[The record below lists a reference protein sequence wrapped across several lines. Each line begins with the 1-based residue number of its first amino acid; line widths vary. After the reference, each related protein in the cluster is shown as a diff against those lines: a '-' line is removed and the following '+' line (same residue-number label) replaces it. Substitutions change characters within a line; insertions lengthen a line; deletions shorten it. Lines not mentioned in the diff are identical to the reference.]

1 MIRTL
6 LVSLSVL
13 LFASALAVAAAP
25 EDLTVLSAGSAKD
38 MMHKYLMGRVHE
50 ALDRREAE
58 YEELKTPEQLAE
70 YQKRMKQYFLDQ
82 LGPMPERTPLNPQ
95 VVGKLE
101 YDGYRIENVIFES
114 RPKFFVTA
122 NLYLPQ
128 ADKPVPGVLIPCG
141 HSGNGKAYDL
151 YHRAGILMARCGM
164 AALCYDPIDQ
174 GERCQLLD
182 DKGKPIERGTT
193 AHSMIGIGS
202 TLLGRNT
209 ASFRV
214 WDGMRA
220 IDYLQSRPEVDPER
234 IGCTGNSGGG
244 TMTSYL
250 MALDDRIDCAA
261 PSCYLTGFRQLLDTI
276 GPQDGEQNIF
286 GQVGFG
292 LDHASYVT
300 IRSPRPTL
308 LCTAT
313 HDFFAIDGTWTLFR
327 EAKRFYTRLGHAER
341 VDLIEMDAKHG
352 FHQPLREGAARWM
365 RRWLLEIDDAVTE
378 PEATTAGEEELRC
391 TPRGQV
397 MLLDGARSTWDVNRQ
412 EAEELAAKRRVYW
425 EEEFDPSDAADL
437 AAARKRIR
445 ELTGIRPLVELPEPK
460 VEKKGS
466 IEREGYRIDK
476 LVIEPEPGIA
486 LPALAFVPHKP
497 ADRPVAIL
505 YVHPEGKSANAA
517 PGGSVEE
524 SVKNGF
530 HVLSV
535 DLRGLGETGE
545 QKPGGRGIPRYVG
558 SNWKDLYTAYLLGTS
573 YLAMRAE
580 DILQCARVAAALDAG
595 DTPRTVCLHSHGLTA
610 PAALHAAALEPDQF
624 FVVTVL
630 ESVTSWSDVVRKP
643 QAENQ
648 FCNVVHGGLRF
659 YDLPDLLRLK
669 RVLVVPEVA
678 EVKPLFRPEFLP
690 PPEQ

>member
-1 MIRTL
+1 MFRAL

-13 LFASALAVAAAP
+13 LFVPALAVAAAP
-25 EDLTVLSAGSAKD
+25 EGLTVLPSGSAKD
-38 MMHKYLMGRVHE
+38 MMHTYLMGRVHE
-50 ALDRREAE
+50 ALDRREAD
-58 YEELKTPEQLAE
+58 YEKLKTPEQLAG

-101 YDGYRIENVIFES
+101 CDGYRIEKVIFES

-128 ADKPVPGVLIPCG
+128 SDKPVPGVLIPCG
-141 HSGNGKAYDL
+141 HSRQGKAADL
-151 YHRAGILMARCGM
+151 YHRAGILMAKCGM

-182 DKGKPIERGTT
+182 DEGKPVEWGTT
-193 AHSMIGIGS
+193 AHSMIGVGA

-261 PSCYLTGFRQLLDTI
+261 PSCYLTGFRHLLDTI
-276 GPQDGEQNIF
+276 GPQDAEQNIF

-300 IRSPRPTL
+300 IRAPRPTL
-308 LCTAT
+308 LCAAT

-341 VDLIEMDAKHG
+341 VDLIEVDAKHG
-352 FHQPLREGAARWM
+352 FHKPLREGAARWM

-378 PEATTAGEEELRC
+378 PEPTTASEEELRC
-391 TPRGQV
+391 TPGGQV
-397 MLLDGARSTWDVNRQ
+397 MLLEGARSTFDVNLDEEKQ
-412 EAEELAAKRRVYW
+412 LAETRRSYWADADSAKAR
-425 EEEFDPSDAADL
+425 EEI
-437 AAARKRIR
+437 RK
-445 ELTGIRPLVELPEPK
+445 LTGIRPIAELPEPK

-476 LVIEPEPGIA
+476 LVIVPEPGIV
-486 LPALAFVPHKP
+486 LPSLCFVPEKP
-497 ADRPVAIL
+497 GAEAVL
-505 YVHPEGKSANAA
+505 YLHAEGKQVDAA
-517 PGGSVEE
+517 PGGPIEK
-524 SVKNGF
+524 SVKKGVL
-530 HVLSV
+530 VLSV

-558 SNWKDLYTAYLLGTS
+558 TNWKELYMAYLLGTS

-580 DILQCARVAAALDAG
+580 DVLQCARVAATYGAPDK
-595 DTPRTVCLHSHGLTA
+595 PREVHLHSIGLTG
-610 PAALHAAALEPDQF
+610 PAALHAAALEPDRF
-624 FVVTVL
+624 RLVTIRA
-630 ESVTSWSDVVRKP
+630 SITSWTDVLRTR

-648 FCNVVHGGLRF
+648 FCNVVHGALRV
-659 YDLPDLLRLK
+659 YDLPDLLRL
-669 RVLVVPEVA
+669 VPDGKAKFEQ
-678 EVKPLFRPEFLP
+678 P
-690 PPEQ
+690 PDLGSE

>member
-1 MIRTL
+1 MTRAS

-13 LFASALAVAAAP
+13 LFTPAVAAAV
-25 EDLTVLSAGSAKD
+25 EDLAVLPAGSAKG
-38 MMHKYLMGRVHE
+38 MMHTYLMGRAHE

-58 YEELKTPEQLAE
+58 YEKLETPDQLAE

-82 LGPMPERTPLNPQ
+82 LGPMPERMPLGPQ

-101 YDGYRIENVIFES
+101 RSGCRIEKVIFES

-128 ADKPVPGVLIPCG
+128 ADRPVPGVLIPCG
-141 HSGNGKAYDL
+141 HSGTGKAADL
-151 YHRAGILMARCGM
+151 YHRAGLLMARCGM

-182 DKGKPIERGTT
+182 ETGKPIERGTT
-193 AHSMIGIGS
+193 AHSMIGVGS

-220 IDYLQSRPEVDPER
+220 IDYLQSRPEVDAER

-250 MALDDRIDCAA
+250 MALDDRIGCAA

-300 IRSPRPTL
+300 IRAPRPTL
-308 LCTAT
+308 LCCAT

-341 VDLIEMDAKHG
+341 VDLIEVDAKHG
-352 FHQPLREGAARWM
+352 FHQPLREAAARWM
-365 RRWLLEIDDAVTE
+365 RRWLLNIDDAVTE
-378 PEATTAGEEELRC
+378 PELETASEAELRC
-391 TPRGQV
+391 TPRGEV
-397 MLLDGARSTWDVNRQ
+397 MLLDGARSTWDVNRD
-412 EAEELAAKRRVYW
+412 
-425 EEEFDPSDAADL
+425 EEEQLAEDRRSRWANIDPAK
-437 AAARKRIR
+437 ARGEIR
-445 ELTGIRPLVELPEPK
+445 KLTGIRPVAELPEPK
-460 VEKKGS
+460 VEKKGA

-476 LVIEPEPGIA
+476 LTIEPEPGIV
-486 LPALAFVPHKP
+486 LPALCFVPEKP
-497 ADRPVAIL
+497 AAEAVL
-505 YVHPEGKSANAA
+505 YLHGEGKQADAG
-517 PGGSVEE
+517 PGGPIEVL
-524 SVKNGF
+524 VKKGQL
-530 HVLSV
+530 VLAP

-558 SNWKDLYTAYLLGTS
+558 INWKELYTAYLLGTS

-580 DILQCARVAAALDAG
+580 DVLQCARVAASYGDAEK
-595 DTPRTVCLHSHGLTA
+595 PRAVLLQSIGLTG
-610 PAALHAAALEPDQF
+610 PAALHAAALEPERF
-624 FVVTVL
+624 GSVTVRGSL
-630 ESVTSWSDVVRKP
+630 ASWSEVVRTP

-648 FCNVVHGGLRF
+648 FCNVVHGALQV
-659 YDLPDLLRLK
+659 YDLPDLSRLIPFG
-669 RVLVVPEVA
+669 VP
-678 EVKPLFRPEFLP
+678 
-690 PPEQ
+690 